1 MAKKSSTPTFVLE
14 LPLVVAKANE
24 RIILARLE
32 AGRRLYNAT
41 LHEALKRLSTMRSS
55 LEWQAAR
62 NLPKGKER
70 NEAFKAVNECFSFS
84 EYALHDFVKPVRLKA
99 GAPLITLILRHF
111 SQKINF
117 RLKNTHSFCH
127 SVQFLPVLADFGQ
140 NNPLVTH
147 TH

>member
-1 MAKKSSTPTFVLE
+1 MNKEYKKRIDRGIQYIEVNLKNRISLAE
-14 LPLVVAKANE
+14 VA
-24 RIILARLE
+24 
-32 AGRRLYNAT
+32 
-41 LHEALKRLSTMRSS
+41 H
-55 LEWQAAR
+55 
-62 NLPKGKER
+62 
-70 NEAFKAVNECFSFS
+70 
-84 EYALHDFVKPVRLKA
+84 VR
-99 GAPLITLILRHF
+99 APLITLILRHF

>member
-1 MAKKSSTPTFVLE
+1 M
-14 LPLVVAKANE
+14 
-24 RIILARLE
+24 
-32 AGRRLYNAT
+32 
-41 LHEALKRLSTMRSS
+41 
-55 LEWQAAR
+55 
-62 NLPKGKER
+62 
-70 NEAFKAVNECFSFS
+70 AFKTVLFNHKGGVSKTTTSYNLGWMLASKGYRVLLVDADPQC
-84 EYALHDFVKPVRLKA
+84 R
-99 GAPLITLILRHF
+99 APLITLILRHF